1 MKIAIAQVSQE
12 TNTFSPVLCA
22 LKDFEQGGLY
32 YDSNFLDKMKG
43 IAGIGAFLD
52 VVEEEGIDVEIIPI
66 LRAVGHA
73 GGRVET
79 KALRFFEEKLVS
91 GLKKALPL
99 DGVFLSLH
107 GAACTEELDDMEG
120 YLLSVV
126 RNIVGP
132 KIPIVVTLDH
142 HANITKQMIELAD
155 LMVGYETQPHK
166 PYETG
171 KKGATL
177 FFLLLKNKFTPAVS
191 WEKIPLL
198 VGHHERLDTAEGEP
212 MKEWFDLARELEKK
226 PGVISV
232 SNFPMQPWMDIKEA
246 GLATVVY
253 TNNKPE
259 LAQELAAEL
268 ANKAWE
274 LRERFWK
281 SDRPSPEEAVKYA
294 VEATEGP
301 IILSDPADTVFGGA
315 PGDSTCLLKEML
327 RQKITCTALIPMYDP
342 EVYHQAV
349 QAGMGSEITVKVGG
363 KSDSIFSKPVQVTG
377 KVSGISSGFEVDLM
391 KNGKPNPGPCPF
403 VIQRGTIILEVGS
416 IKLLISENRLMAGI
430 HPDIYRHFGI
440 EPAEAKIIVMKTGS
454 NFQYYESITKKIIL
468 VDCPGVA
475 QADLTKFEWV
485 RAPRPI
491 YPMDKDKMV
500 GWEADPSVKEQKI

>member
-1 MKIAIAQVSQE
+1 MRIAIAQISQE
-12 TNTFSPVLCA
+12 TNTFSPVPCT
-22 LKDFEQGGLY
+22 LKDFEQAGLY
-32 YDSNFLDKMKG
+32 YDTNLLDKMKG
-43 IAGIGAFLD
+43 KAEIGAFLE
-52 VVEEEGIDVEIIPI
+52 VVEEEGIDVELIPI

-79 KALRFFEEKLVS
+79 KALEFFEEKLVS

-99 DGVFLSLH
+99 EGIFLSLH

-126 RNIVGP
+126 RNVVGQ

-166 PYETG
+166 SYETG
-171 KKGATL
+171 KKAARL
-177 FFLLLKNKFTPAVS
+177 FFSLLKNEFTPTVS
-191 WEKIPLL
+191 WEKIPLI

-212 MKEWFDLARELEKK
+212 MKEWFDLARKLEKK
-226 PGVISV
+226 PGVISI

-246 GLATVVY
+246 GLSTVVY
-253 TNNKPE
+253 TDNKPE
-259 LAQELAAEL
+259 LARELATEL

-281 SDRPSPEEAVKYA
+281 SDRLSPEEAIKHA
-294 VEATEGP
+294 VGAKEGP

-342 EVYHQAV
+342 EVYHKAV

-377 KVSGISSGFEVDLM
+377 KVTGVSSGFEVDLM
-391 KNGKPNPGPCPF
+391 KGGKLSPGPCPF
-403 VIQRGTIILEVGS
+403 IIQRGTIVLEVGS

-454 NFQYYESITKKIIL
+454 NFQYYEPIMKELIR

-491 YPMDKDKMV
+491 YPMDKDKMDS
-500 GWEADPSVKEQKI
+500 WEADPSLKN